1 MASPFNLDAFTQGSL
16 LASIVKS
23 PYVPTQIGDSNLFQS
38 QSVNTST
45 VTLETDGKTIS
56 LVGIKPRN
64 APPQVIASENK
75 RKTKTFSIPHLPQI
89 AVVMAGE
96 VANVRD
102 FGSPTAQRTIASV
115 INGKSARAREN
126 IDLTMEAHRLDAILG
141 YYNDSNN
148 DRLSLLTEM
157 GVSQQVETI
166 DLSSSTTDLLSVLFS
181 LRLKQKDALGGIPS
195 RGGRIYYSD
204 TKWAEFLKSKSVAAA
219 YANWQNNVLPRD
231 PTLPLV
237 FGGFEHVWYSGSSL
251 VEVPEGEAYAVPL
264 GVTGQFLHVFAPAEK
279 LASVGEMGQQYYAS
293 TELMP
298 HDAGIE
304 IKYETNVLTLNMLPA
319 SVIKLN

>member
-16 LASIVKS
+16 LTSIVKA
-23 PYVPTQIGDSNLFQS
+23 PYVPTQIGDSGLFQS

-45 VTLETDGKTIS
+45 VTLETDGKVIS

-64 APPQVIASENK
+64 APPQVIASENR

-89 AVVMAGE
+89 ATVMAGE

-102 FGSPTAQRTIASV
+102 FGSPTAMRTINSL
-115 INGKSARAREN
+115 INSKSARAREN

-157 GVSQQVETI
+157 GVAQQVETI
-166 DLSSSTTDLLSVLFS
+166 DLSAAGTELLSVLFS
-181 LRLKQKDALGGIPS
+181 LRKKQKAALGGIPQ
-195 RGGRIYYSD
+195 RGTRIYYGD
-204 TKWAEFLKSKSVAAA
+204 DKWDELVKSKSIKDA
-219 YANWQNNVLPRD
+219 YANWQNNVLSRD
-231 PTLPLV
+231 PTAPLV
-237 FGGFEHVWYSGSSL
+237 FGGVEHVWYSGSSL
-251 VEVPEGEAYAVPL
+251 VEIPKDEAYAVPL

-279 LASVGEMGQQYYAS
+279 LASVGEMGQQYYTS
-293 TELMP
+293 TEMMP
-298 HDAGIE
+298 HDVGIE

-319 SVIKLN
+319 SVIKIN